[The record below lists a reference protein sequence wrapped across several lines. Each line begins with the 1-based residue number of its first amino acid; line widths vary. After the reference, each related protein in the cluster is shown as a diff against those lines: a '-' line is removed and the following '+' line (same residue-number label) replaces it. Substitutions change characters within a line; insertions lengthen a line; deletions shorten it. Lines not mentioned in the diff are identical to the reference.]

1 MFEDKQNSQRD
12 LQDPRKAETEEVER
26 SDKGGMGGK
35 VEGVGKLEKVG
46 GGKVKGG
53 GQKGKVIK
61 GYRKEHQIITQR
73 KSTKLICR
81 NTYI

>member
-1 MFEDKQNSQRD
+1 
-12 LQDPRKAETEEVER
+12 
-26 SDKGGMGGK
+26 MGGK
-35 VEGVGKLEKVG
+35 VEGVEKLEKVG

-61 GYRKEHQIITQR
+61 DYRKEHQITTQR
-73 KSTKLICR
+73 KSTKLTCR